1 MRTGLVL
8 PYKGKTPRIADDVFI
23 APGAVVIGDVE
34 IGPGASVW
42 YNCVLRGDVD
52 RIRIGARSNIQDG
65 TVLHVDE
72 GAPTTIGADVTIG
85 HMAMVHSC
93 TLEDRA
99 FIGILAC
106 VLERVV
112 VEGGAMV
119 AASALVTPNKRVRRG
134 QLWAGVPAKHIR
146 DVTAA
151 ELERIAHGVEHYVE
165 MAAAHRASLGG

>member
-1 MRTGLVL
+1 MRGLVL
-8 PYKGKTPRIADDVFI
+8 PYKGKTPRIAGDVFI

-52 RIRIGARSNIQDG
+52 GIRIGARTNIQDG

-72 GAPTTIGADVTIG
+72 GAPTTIGSDVTIG
-85 HMAMVHSC
+85 HMAMVHSS

-106 VLERVV
+106 VLEGCV

-119 AASALVTPNKRVRRG
+119 AAGALVTPNKRVRRG

-146 DVTAA
+146 DVTAD
-151 ELERIAHGVEHYVE
+151 ELARIAHGVEHYVE
-165 MAAAHRASLGG
+165 MAAAHRAGLGA